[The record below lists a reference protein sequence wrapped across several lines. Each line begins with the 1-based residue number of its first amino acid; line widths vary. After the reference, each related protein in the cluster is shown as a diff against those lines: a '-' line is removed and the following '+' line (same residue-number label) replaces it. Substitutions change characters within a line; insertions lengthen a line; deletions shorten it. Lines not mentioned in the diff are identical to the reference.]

1 MTAELE
7 AGKVSLMCLW
17 GVDML
22 DGAGEEMQFDDCDIL
37 DAVDDDDGV
46 IAIHFNDNAKRCGYI
61 TLTDE
66 EIEIMFISIKSR

>member
-1 MTAELE
+1 MESVVIQL
-7 AGKVSLMCLW
+7 CLW
-17 GVDML
+17 GIDML
-22 DGAGEEMQFDDCDIL
+22 DGTGEEIQFDDCDIL

-66 EIEIMFISIKSR
+66 EIEMMFISIKSR